1 MREKAKPTIGG
12 GAKKILYTL
21 KTVKRIGL
29 RESAKAL
36 TAKNTCKACGLGMGG
51 QNGGMTN
58 EQGEFPAVC
67 NKSVQAQST
76 DIQQPIPEEIFSYS
90 LADLQDLSAHELEH
104 LGRLNTPLFKA
115 KNSDKFVPVT
125 WDWGIRRAAE
135 HFAKVPAERSFFYSS
150 GRSSNE
156 AGFVLQLLARLYG
169 TNNVNNCS
177 YYCHQATGVGLAKT
191 IGTGTSTV
199 ELADL
204 DGCDCIFVIGANPA
218 SNHPRFVHKLQACRA
233 RGGTVIIINPAKEPG
248 LVRFALPKS
257 PKSLII
263 GGDEIASH
271 YLQPHIGSD
280 IGVLKGIAK
289 AVIEGGGVSKEFVQQ
304 YTEDYEPFLVDIK
317 STPWSELETITGIR
331 HFDFEL
337 IGKIYQQSKNTVF
350 AWGMGITHHRH
361 GVENVEY
368 ISNLALLRG
377 MIAKQ
382 YSGLLPL
389 RGHSNVQGIGTIG
402 VKPVLANDVIKN
414 LERKLGISL
423 PDLER
428 SPGMDTL
435 ACVEAADR
443 GEIDAALLLGEFIS
457 SYAKYLLG

>member
-1 MREKAKPTIGG
+1 MKEKAKPTIGG

-115 KNSDKFVPVT
+115 KNSDKFVPIT

-289 AVIEGGGVSKEFVQQ
+289 VVIEAHERFDSVLYIYTHWIAFFTFSLVSGSDFFAYPRLNPTGNELCWIQWQ
-304 YTEDYEPFLVDIK
+304 HPNM
-317 STPWSELETITGIR
+317 PWDQSELMLASVTN
-331 HFDFEL
+331 
-337 IGKIYQQSKNTVF
+337 GKVTNVRKIISNPNESLMQPHWAHNGDLYVISDRSDWWNIYQAEIINF
-350 AWGMGITHHRH
+350 G
-361 GVENVEY
+361 ENC
-368 ISNLALLRG
+368 S
-377 MIAKQ
+377 M
-382 YSGLLPL
+382 
-389 RGHSNVQGIGTIG
+389 
-402 VKPVLANDVIKN
+402 
-414 LERKLGISL
+414 
-423 PDLER
+423 
-428 SPGMDTL
+428 
-435 ACVEAADR
+435 
-443 GEIDAALLLGEFIS
+443 FIF
-457 SYAKYLLG
+457 

>member
-1 MREKAKPTIGG
+1 MKEKANPTIGG

-125 WDWGIRRAAE
+125 WDWSIRRAAE

-177 YYCHQATGVGLAKT
+177 YYCH
-191 IGTGTSTV
+191 
-199 ELADL
+199 
-204 DGCDCIFVIGANPA
+204 
-218 SNHPRFVHKLQACRA
+218 
-233 RGGTVIIINPAKEPG
+233 
-248 LVRFALPKS
+248 
-257 PKSLII
+257 
-263 GGDEIASH
+263 
-271 YLQPHIGSD
+271 
-280 IGVLKGIAK
+280 
-289 AVIEGGGVSKEFVQQ
+289 
-304 YTEDYEPFLVDIK
+304 
-317 STPWSELETITGIR
+317 
-331 HFDFEL
+331 
-337 IGKIYQQSKNTVF
+337 
-350 AWGMGITHHRH
+350 
-361 GVENVEY
+361 
-368 ISNLALLRG
+368 
-377 MIAKQ
+377 
-382 YSGLLPL
+382 
-389 RGHSNVQGIGTIG
+389 
-402 VKPVLANDVIKN
+402 
-414 LERKLGISL
+414 
-423 PDLER
+423 
-428 SPGMDTL
+428 
-435 ACVEAADR
+435 
-443 GEIDAALLLGEFIS
+443 
-457 SYAKYLLG
+457 